1 MKRFKFSVF
10 LTTSIFAM
18 FVNFNLL
25 AQGTTAPTSPAV
37 QPAKATAPAPTS
49 AAAIKPSTFFLGK
62 WDVLVLGLPQGD
74 THMPTVFEMKKDSAT
89 NKDIMV
95 GRIESKETG
104 VAIPLTDIV
113 ATDSTMDF
121 AFSAQGYDLTM
132 TLAKKD
138 NDNAAG
144 TMFNMFS
151 VKAIRIKE

>member
-1 MKRFKFSVF
+1 MKSFKFSVF

-18 FVNFNLL
+18 FINFDLL
-25 AQGTTAPTSPAV
+25 AQGTTAPT
-37 QPAKATAPAPTS
+37 
-49 AAAIKPSTFFLGK
+49 AAAAAKPSTFFLGK

-104 VAIPLTDIV
+104 AIPLTDIV

-138 NDNAAG
+138 NDNATG